1 VTPRR
6 DASRLYGKIEIRKF
20 IPLSINTFFIT
31 FLIIKTSICMK
42 KFYVFALLFTAFA
55 NMQAQSF
62 TQNWKKLANATD
74 YAWFT
79 NDNNVTSLAYNPIT
93 DKLLVSKRAD
103 RIFIVNPA
111 TGAQEDTLKTTGA
124 AIGTEGLKYNKIRV
138 AADGAIYAISL
149 QTGAGTARIY
159 RWATQA
165 DTATLCA
172 TFTVTER
179 TGDAFGLS
187 GTGAN
192 TVLYA
197 SGAGTNPTNSAF
209 SIYILNTTDGKAFT
223 LESTVV
229 MNSAPTANQ
238 QWANRTVEPEGTG
251 VNSAIWIKGGGFTA
265 RKVTISAKNA
275 TNIRTG
281 TVVGTVPDGT
291 TAGEASI
298 GYGGMRLLTTA
309 NNTQFL
315 VFGGGNN
322 QYAGTKLTAITVA
335 RDTVYNLFGRD
346 SVTAQTAYVTN
357 ANGTGDVSFKVNA
370 NGTFTAYYLSTNN
383 AIAAATSRVFTPTKD
398 LNTVKS
404 FAVQTLGNPINDAL
418 NLQINAVNDG
428 KIAINVV
435 NSIGSTV
442 LTKQMDVNSGIN
454 TVNLATGQFPTGLYF
469 VTLNDG
475 ISQQT
480 VKIVKQ

>member
-1 VTPRR
+1 
-6 DASRLYGKIEIRKF
+6 
-20 IPLSINTFFIT
+20 
-31 FLIIKTSICMK
+31 MK
-42 KFYVFALLFTAFA
+42 KFYVFALLLSAFA
-55 NMQAQSF
+55 NVQAQSF

-79 NDNNVTSLAYNPIT
+79 NDNNVATLAYNPVT

-159 RWATQA
+159 RWASQT

-172 TFTVTER
+172 TFAVTER

-187 GTGAN
+187 GTGAT

-197 SGAGTNPTNSAF
+197 SGAGATNNAF

-223 LESTVV
+223 LESTVT
-229 MNSAPTANQ
+229 MTSAPTTNQ

-251 VNSAIWIKGGGFTA
+251 VNAPIWIKGGGFNA
-265 RKVTISAKNA
+265 RKITISAKNA
-275 TNIRTG
+275 TNVRTG
-281 TVVGTVPDGT
+281 TVVATVPDGT

-298 GYGGMRLLTTA
+298 GYGGMRMLTTA
-309 NNTQFL
+309 NNTKFL

-322 QYAGTKLTAITVA
+322 QYAGTKMTAITVA

-346 SVTAQTAYVTN
+346 SVVAQTAYITN

-370 NGTFTAYYLSTNN
+370 NGSFTAFYLSTNN
-383 AIAAATSRVFTPTKD
+383 AIASATSRVFTPTKD
-398 LNTVKS
+398 LNTVKT
-404 FAVQTLGNPINDAL
+404 FAVQTLGNPISDAL
-418 NLQINAVNDG
+418 NLQINAVKEG
-428 KIAINVV
+428 KIAVNVV
-435 NSIGSTV
+435 NSIGSAV
-442 LTKQMDVNSGIN
+442 LIQQMAVSAGVNS
-454 TVNLATGQFPTGLYF
+454 VNVVMAQFPTGLYF
-469 VTLNDG
+469 ITLNDG
-475 ISQQT
+475 ASQQT
-480 VKIVKQ
+480 IKVVKQ

>member
-1 VTPRR
+1 
-6 DASRLYGKIEIRKF
+6 
-20 IPLSINTFFIT
+20 
-31 FLIIKTSICMK
+31 MK
-42 KFYVFALLFTAFA
+42 KFYVFALLLSAFA
-55 NMQAQSF
+55 SMQAQSF

-79 NDNNVTSLAYNPIT
+79 NDNNVTTLAYNPIT
-93 DKLLVSKRAD
+93 DKLLVAKRAD

-138 AADGAIYAISL
+138 AADGSIYAISL

-159 RWATQA
+159 RWASQA

-172 TFTVTER
+172 SFAVTER
-179 TGDAFGLS
+179 VGDAFGLS
-187 GTGAN
+187 GTGAT

-197 SGAGTNPTNSAF
+197 SGAGATNNAF
-209 SIYILNTTDGKAFT
+209 SIYILNTTNGKDFT
-223 LESTVV
+223 LESTVT
-229 MNSAPTANQ
+229 MTSAPTTNQ
-238 QWANRTVEPEGTG
+238 QWANRTVEPDGTG
-251 VNSAIWIKGGGFTA
+251 VNAPIWIKGGGFNA
-265 RKVTISAKNA
+265 RKVTISAKNS
-275 TNIRTG
+275 TNVRTG

-291 TAGEASI
+291 TAGEASL

-322 QYAGTKLTAITVA
+322 QYAGTKMTAITVA

-370 NGTFTAYYLSTNN
+370 NGTFTTFYLGTNN

-398 LNTVKS
+398 LNAVKI
-404 FAVQTLGNPINDAL
+404 FDVQTLGNPIYDAL
-418 NLQINAVNDG
+418 NLQINAVKEG
-428 KIAINVV
+428 KVAINVI
-435 NSIGSTV
+435 NSIGSLV
-442 LTKQMDVNSGIN
+442 STKQMVVTAGAN
-454 TVNLATGQFPTGLYF
+454 TVNLPMAQFPTGLYF
-469 VTLNDG
+469 VTVSDG
-475 ISQQT
+475 TSQQT
-480 VKIVKQ
+480 IKVVKQ

>member
-1 VTPRR
+1 
-6 DASRLYGKIEIRKF
+6 
-20 IPLSINTFFIT
+20 
-31 FLIIKTSICMK
+31 MK
-42 KFYVFALLFTAFA
+42 KLYVFLLFFSAFA
-55 NMQAQSF
+55 NAQAQSF

-79 NDNNVTSLAYNPIT
+79 NDNNVTTLAYNPVT
-93 DKLLVSKRAD
+93 DKLLVAKRAD
-103 RIFIVNPA
+103 RIFVLNPA
-111 TGAQEDTLKTTGA
+111 TGDQVDTLKTTGA

-138 AADGAIYAISL
+138 GADGAIYAISL

-159 RWATQA
+159 RWASQT

-172 TFTVTER
+172 SFAVTER

-197 SGAGTNPTNSAF
+197 SGSGTNPANSAF
-209 SIYILNTTDGKAFT
+209 SIYILNTTDGKSFT
-223 LESTVV
+223 LESTVT

-251 VNSAIWIKGGGFTA
+251 VNAPIWIKGGGFNA
-265 RKVTISAKNA
+265 RKITISAKNA
-275 TNIRTG
+275 SNVRTG

-291 TAGEASI
+291 TAGEASL

-322 QYAGTKLTAITVA
+322 QYAATKMTAITVA

-346 SVTAQTAYVTN
+346 SANTQANYVTN

-370 NGTFTAYYLSTNN
+370 NGTFTVYYLSTNN
-383 AIAAATSRVFTPTKD
+383 ALAAATSRVFTPTKD
-398 LNTVKS
+398 LNVVKT
-404 FAVQTLGNPINDAL
+404 FEVQTLGNPINDAL
-418 NLQINAVNDG
+418 NLQINAVKEG

-435 NSIGSTV
+435 NSIGSAV
-442 LTKQMDVNSGIN
+442 SAKQMAVTAGAN
-454 TVNLATGQFPTGLYF
+454 TVSLQMAQFPTGLYF
-469 VTLNDG
+469 VTVNDG

-480 VKIVKQ
+480 IKVVK

>member
-1 VTPRR
+1 
-6 DASRLYGKIEIRKF
+6 
-20 IPLSINTFFIT
+20 
-31 FLIIKTSICMK
+31 MK
-42 KFYVFALLFTAFA
+42 KVYVLALFLGAFA
-55 NMQAQSF
+55 HLQAQSF

-79 NDNNVTSLAYNPIT
+79 NDNNVTSLSYNPVT

-138 AADGAIYAISL
+138 AADGSIYAISL

-172 TFTVTER
+172 TFAVTER

-197 SGAGTNPTNSAF
+197 SGAGATNNAF

-229 MNSAPTANQ
+229 MTSAPTTNQ

-251 VNSAIWIKGGGFTA
+251 VNGAIWIKGGGFNA
-265 RKVTISAKNA
+265 RKITISAKNA

-281 TVVGTVPDGT
+281 TVVSTVPDGT

-298 GYGGMRLLTTA
+298 GYGGMKVLTTA
-309 NNTQFL
+309 NNTRFL
-315 VFGGGNN
+315 LFGGGNN
-322 QYAGTKLTAITVA
+322 QFAGTKLTTITVA
-335 RDTVYNLFGRD
+335 RDTVLNLFGRD

-357 ANGTGDVSFKVNA
+357 ANGTGDVAVKINA
-370 NGTFTAYYLSTNN
+370 SGTFTAFYLSTNN
-383 AIAAATSRVFTPTKD
+383 AISAATSRVFTPTKD
-398 LNTVKS
+398 LNTVKT

-442 LTKQMDVNSGIN
+442 LTKQIDVNSGIN
-454 TVNLATGQFPTGLYF
+454 TVNLAMAQFPTGLYF
-469 VTLNDG
+469 VMLHDG
-475 ISQQT
+475 TSQQT
-480 VKIVKQ
+480 VKVVKQ